1 VLNELHADIK
11 FLSPHYSAAMARL
24 IIIEDKVKGLWDR
37 AANLDFSPRWRK
49 VADDTLNGDAS
60 KPNNLSAFQ
69 RPESWALMSGAIR
82 PSTIFDFGKPT
93 DNRKGCAVGVFHDS
107 QCRKTGEAG

>member
-1 VLNELHADIK
+1 
-11 FLSPHYSAAMARL
+11 
-24 IIIEDKVKGLWDR
+24 
-37 AANLDFSPRWRK
+37 
-49 VADDTLNGDAS
+49 
-60 KPNNLSAFQ
+60 
-69 RPESWALMSGAIR
+69 MSGAIR